1 MVKLNIAEDFKL
13 VRRFQRR
20 NLPQNLRMPATR
32 QGLAAFVSL
41 RHARKEMHTTPL
53 AASGQL
59 VTPYRGGQIAALSA
73 PGLEFHPWPA
83 GQLLLYDAS
92 WRAILAIQGP
102 EARKWLNGMITTNVR
117 DLAPGQWAPGFQL
130 DPKGHILAS
139 LELVCTA
146 PDAFLLLTDEAQ
158 REGLEQRLRRFV
170 FISKLTIEDRSAS
183 WAALRLR
190 GARAAEAAAEA
201 GWCPPAPEPPPVRA
215 DPSGGWTLAS
225 APAGIPQLELVAP
238 AAAIVALWE
247 RLQALAQP
255 AGPDAQERDRIFSR
269 QPLYGMD
276 IADTELPQETG
287 QMDHLSFTKGCY
299 IGQEIV
305 ERIRARGAVHRHWSA
320 FRFTAPVAPGA
331 AIEADGRAAGKITS
345 VAPLVLEAAA
355 SEVFAL
361 GYIRDAAPGTAVSA
375 AGVSGAVLE

>member
-1 MVKLNIAEDFKL
+1 
-13 VRRFQRR
+13 
-20 NLPQNLRMPATR
+20 
-32 QGLAAFVSL
+32 
-41 RHARKEMHTTPL
+41 MHTTPL
-53 AASGQL
+53 SASGQL
-59 VTPYRGGQIAALSA
+59 VTAYRGGQIAAVSA

-83 GQLLLYDAS
+83 GQLLLFDAS
-92 WRAILAIQGP
+92 WRAVLAIEGP

-130 DPKGHILAS
+130 DPKGHILAT
-139 LELVCTA
+139 LDLLCTA

-190 GARAAEAAAEA
+190 GPRAAAVAAEA
-201 GWCPPAPEPPPVRA
+201 GWCDPAPEPQQVLA

-225 APAGIPQLELVAP
+225 APAGVAQLELVAP
-238 AAAIVALWE
+238 AAAVAALWE

-255 AGPDAQERDRIFSR
+255 AGPAAQERDRIFAR
-269 QPLYGMD
+269 QPLYGVD
-276 IADTELPQETG
+276 ISEAELPQETG
-287 QMDHLSFTKGCY
+287 QIDHLSFTKGCY

-320 FRFTAPVAPGA
+320 FRFAAPVASGA
-331 AIEADGRAAGKITS
+331 AVETEGRAAGKITS
-345 VAPLVLEAAA
+345 VVPLAPEAGA
-355 SEVFAL
+355 SEFFAL
-361 GYIRDAAPGTAVSA
+361 GYIRDAAPGAAVTA
-375 AGVSGAVLE
+375 AGVSGQLLDE